1 MADITVRMAG
11 REDVSKILYF
21 IRRLAEYEQMLDL
34 VVADETTLEEQLFDK
49 GRAEVLFVCVDGE
62 PQGFALFFHN
72 FSTFLGRA
80 GIYLEDLYVEP
91 EMRGIGCGKALLKA
105 LGKLALQ
112 RGCGRIEW
120 WCLNWN
126 RPSID
131 FYKSIGAEAMEEW
144 TTFRITGDGINKL
157 AEM

>member
-1 MADITVRMAG
+1 MAEISVRMAC

-21 IRRLAEYEQMLDL
+21 IKKLAEYEEMLDL
-34 VVADETTLEEQLFDK
+34 VVADETTLEQQLFDNA
-49 GRAEVLFVCVDGE
+49 RAEVLLVCVDGE

-91 EMRGIGCGKALLKA
+91 EMRGLGCGKALLKA
-105 LGKLALQ
+105 LGQLAVE
-112 RGCGRIEW
+112 RYCGRIEW

-126 RPSID
+126 KPSIE

-144 TTFRITGDGINKL
+144 TTFRISGDGIEKL